1 MAGKKGSGR
10 KPTLPEPEP
19 RACEW
24 CGVVFTPI
32 RKKWKQRFC
41 SRLCQRRWRCRPE
54 VNAELAR
61 RTILARAAMLR
72 GRGAGKGY
80 VKFLG
85 RHLHRVM
92 AEKILR
98 DELLP
103 GEVVHHKDGNKRNN
117 TWSNLEILPSQSEH
131 ARLHGFGKRKEPS
144 V

>member
-10 KPTLPEPEP
+10 KPVLPEAQA
-19 RACEW
+19 RLCEW

-32 RKKWKQRFC
+32 RKRAKQRFC

-54 VNAELAR
+54 ANTELSQ
-61 RTILARAAMLR
+61 RTALARANRLR
-72 GRGAGKGY
+72 GRGEGKSY

-98 DELLP
+98 DALLP
-103 GEVVHHKDGNKRNN
+103 GEIVHHKDGDKRNN

-131 ARLHGFGKRKEPS
+131 ARLHGFRKRKEPS
-144 V
+144 A